1 MVSPN
6 KCFTERFLWKALENS
21 QETLLILF
29 SVEIFLSLINS
40 CFRVHAESILSKLI
54 YEWNLATDVSMWV
67 LQKVF
72 GAAFYKTPP
81 NIWIKSNILC
91 NIPTNNYL
99 FKFKGKKYEICPK
112 LKLKTPER
120 RRWRCFGLFIVEF
133 EHISHLFL
141 VFLILNLNK

>member
-6 KCFTERFLWKALENS
+6 KRFIERFLWKALENS
-21 QETLLILF
+21 QETLLTLF
-29 SVEIFLSLINS
+29 SVEAFLGLING
-40 CFRVHAESILSKLI
+40 CFTVHAESILSKLI
-54 YEWNLATDVSMWV
+54 YERNFATDVFMWV

-81 NIWIKSNILC
+81 SICIKSSILC
-91 NIPTNNYL
+91 NIPTNIYL
-99 FKFKGKKYEICPK
+99 FKFKGKKYEICSK

-120 RRWRCFGLFIVEF
+120 RQWRSFSLFIVEF

-141 VFLILNLNK
+141 AFLVLNLNK